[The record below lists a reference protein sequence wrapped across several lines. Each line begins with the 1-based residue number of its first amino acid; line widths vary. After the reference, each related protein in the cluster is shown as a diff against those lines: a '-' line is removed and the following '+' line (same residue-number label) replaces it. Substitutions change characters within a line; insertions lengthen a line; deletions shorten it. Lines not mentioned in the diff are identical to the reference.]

1 MSRGKSV
8 SNGSKSFE
16 KISKKCKM
24 MEMGKYL
31 KEEKSIHHQ
40 HHTMVQK
47 NSVTVMIQIA
57 APSHI
62 GDCER
67 GPLAGF

>member
-1 MSRGKSV
+1 MD
-8 SNGSKSFE
+8 
-16 KISKKCKM
+16 
-24 MEMGKYL
+24 MGKDL

-62 GDCER
+62 GDCES